1 MTAWVVSRH
10 NKAVDRFFGSYAV
23 EIRSN
28 RVVLGFAVD
37 KKRQQFNILVFLLT
51 SVFS

>member
-1 MTAWVVSRH
+1 MELYYEKNTI
-10 NKAVDRFFGSYAV
+10 DCFFGSYAV

-28 RVVLGFAVD
+28 RAVFGFAVD
-37 KKRQQFNILVFLLT
+37 KKRQQLNILVFLLT